1 MRVIP
6 KKNIN
11 VHPSVLTFLFG
22 SPTLIFLNPFNHFSE
37 CKQFPIESP
46 ILLFNLNSL
55 GKPSHYISKTYCDR
69 CCILMQIY
77 RSYSSCCYNKPPV
90 WVLLNSD
97 VSFASISAI
106 EKVSILHFTI
116 ITVSGLKTWEM
127 AFLLLSQFHQVDS
140 LVYQVLF
147 SQLCERVRGSN
158 APLHD
163 PHCPQMGDRAGTWAD
178 LPFSIVRCLKY
189 PENQSNKRW
198 VSLNVAQTFPL
209 ATLWKSH
216 YSNAGFR
223 NDAQC
228 AEWPSGVTHRNL

>member
-1 MRVIP
+1 MQTVCNRNPI
-6 KKNIN
+6 
-11 VHPSVLTFLFG
+11 
-22 SPTLIFLNPFNHFSE
+22 LIFH
-37 CKQFPIESP
+37 
-46 ILLFNLNSL
+46 LNSL
-55 GKPSHYISKTYCDR
+55 GNPSHYISKTYCD
-69 CCILMQIY
+69 CSCILIQVY

-90 WVLLNSD
+90 WVILNSD

-106 EKVSILHFTI
+106 EKVRILHFTI

-127 AFLLLSQFHQVDS
+127 AFLLLSQVLS
-140 LVYQVLF
+140 SSRLF
-147 SQLCERVRGSN
+147 SLSGAVLSALWACQRLKCALTWPSLSSDGR
-158 APLHD
+158 H
-163 PHCPQMGDRAGTWAD
+163 RAGTWAD
-178 LPFSIVRCLKY
+178 LPFSIVRRLKY